1 MKLHVSRVLA
11 LTLMLLLVFVYARD
25 AMRSNSDVRILQTPV
40 RDLTPELLRA
50 RYPVV
55 IQESIVEPVSLLR
68 TAFKYQFVSS
78 RAAKFT
84 GEYMNARPRYAVMY
98 TTGVSDGQEDKRAQ
112 VDVYSPKGDEFVS
125 VLLRS
130 HQCLILPSRWSL
142 KTTAEMQVIEL
153 YDLWTTFA

>member
-1 MKLHVSRVLA
+1 
-11 LTLMLLLVFVYARD
+11 MLLLVFVYARD
-25 AMRSNSDVRILQTPV
+25 ALRVNSDVRILQTPV

-55 IQESIVEPVSLLR
+55 IQESIVDPVSLLR
-68 TAFKYQFVSS
+68 TAFKYQFMSS
-78 RAAKFT
+78 RTAKFT

-98 TTGVSDGQEDKRAQ
+98 TTGFIADGEDDKRAQ

-125 VLLRS
+125 VLLRP
-130 HQCLILPSRWSL
+130 HQCLILPCRWSM